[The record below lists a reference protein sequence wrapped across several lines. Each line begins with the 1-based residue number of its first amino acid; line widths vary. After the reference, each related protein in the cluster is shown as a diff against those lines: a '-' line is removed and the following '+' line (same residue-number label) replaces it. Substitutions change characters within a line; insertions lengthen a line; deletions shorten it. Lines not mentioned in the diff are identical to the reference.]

1 MADRHNRRR
10 PFASWVKKLTKK
22 TSSDNAAA
30 TTKKGTPNSPIK
42 SKKQGSLKNN
52 PYPESGYLHRQSIA
66 SSANG
71 QLSMTPTSHVRN
83 SFTTEDG
90 AGEER
95 KPPAASNRSAAPTVA
110 THTGTI
116 NSDTAQSKAGTSNTV
131 GGGVSSNEGAGNST
145 FSSPNHSEHS
155 LTTTLTTIQST
166 APSTMLNG
174 GGGPLAPGGGGL
186 GIGTSSTTTTTLA
199 APHTPTVQFT
209 HQFPSTS
216 TSPPPSA
223 IPPHL
228 APQGHPT
235 TYTTA
240 TANNLLTDNA
250 SILTLAS
257 SSKRRRRHSLDT
269 DASVRALAPS
279 SVWGGSRE
287 SLPLSV
293 LSANVDAGT
302 TAGQPQQQGQG
313 QGQGQQG
320 AGVYD
325 SQQARARPG
334 FASAERAS
342 VYSSSGIVPAG
353 GLAAGGDRN
362 SYHAAKQQGGGH
374 DGGSVRSGLLGH
386 VGAGGGGAGGDGASM
401 RSGLLGHG
409 RNDSITGSIGGIQ
422 GGAAI
427 GAPTSPLAS
436 PRESGTGTGRMGL
449 RRRSSDWKADVDGL
463 SDGEEGEEVDVD
475 GMGQSQAAAV
485 RGEDGGG
492 ATKEKDKVP
501 ADGEAYANGADIRDE
516 AEVNEISDARD
527 GDRAKENE
535 KPV

>member
-1 MADRHNRRR
+1 MTDRHNRRR

-30 TTKKGTPNSPIK
+30 TTKKGTANSPVK

-52 PYPESGYLHRQSIA
+52 PYPESGYLHRQSVA

-71 QLSMTPTSHVRN
+71 QISMTPTSNVRN
-83 SFTTEDG
+83 SFTTEDE
-90 AGEER
+90 AGEGR
-95 KPPAASNRSAAPTVA
+95 KPPTASNRSAAPTVA
-110 THTGTI
+110 THAGTI

-145 FSSPNHSEHS
+145 FSSPNPSERS

-174 GGGPLAPGGGGL
+174 GGGGVGGGGPLAPGGTGT
-186 GIGTSSTTTTTLA
+186 GIGTSSTTTTLT

-293 LSANVDAGT
+293 LSANVDAGS
-302 TAGQPQQQGQG
+302 TAGQ
-313 QGQGQQG
+313 
-320 AGVYD
+320 
-325 SQQARARPG
+325 
-334 FASAERAS
+334 
-342 VYSSSGIVPAG
+342 
-353 GLAAGGDRN
+353 
-362 SYHAAKQQGGGH
+362 QQGG
-374 DGGSVRSGLLGH
+374 
-386 VGAGGGGAGGDGASM
+386 
-401 RSGLLGHG
+401 
-409 RNDSITGSIGGIQ
+409 
-422 GGAAI
+422 
-427 GAPTSPLAS
+427 
-436 PRESGTGTGRMGL
+436 
-449 RRRSSDWKADVDGL
+449 
-463 SDGEEGEEVDVD
+463 
-475 GMGQSQAAAV
+475 
-485 RGEDGGG
+485 
-492 ATKEKDKVP
+492 
-501 ADGEAYANGADIRDE
+501 
-516 AEVNEISDARD
+516 
-527 GDRAKENE
+527 
-535 KPV
+535 